1 MQLEYVC
8 YGLLCFTLVRE
19 IMYMISMHKMVNK
32 LMCRNLHE
40 YNLANAVYER
50 KQPTQEAYD
59 ESDRED
65 LGSLQGLI

>member
-8 YGLLCFTLVRE
+8 YGLLIFTLFRE
-19 IMYMISMHKMVNK
+19 MMFMYSMHKMVNK
-32 LMCRNLHE
+32 LMCRSLHE
-40 YNLANAVYER
+40 YNLANTVYER
-50 KQPTQEAYD
+50 KDPKPETYD